1 MLYLKNLL
9 RLKEISEKIEDR
21 KLKLRDTLAS
31 LIVQL
36 KSFGALRIYIFGS
49 YVRDDIDVN
58 SDLDLLVVMPS
69 NKAGKEWI
77 NLIYN
82 KIEMDVFSDLIIF
95 NSEEIKN
102 QLPTNSF
109 LENILSSGRLVYEKA

>member
-1 MLYLKNLL
+1 MKNLQH
-9 RLKEISEKIEDR
+9 LKEISEKIENR
-21 KLKLRDTLAS
+21 KLKLRNTLTS

-36 KSFGALRIYIFGS
+36 KSFGVLKIYIFGS
-49 YVRDDIDVN
+49 YLRDDIDVN

-82 KIEMDVFSDLIIF
+82 KIEMEIFSDLIIF

-109 LENILSSGRLVYEKA
+109 LENILISGRLVYEKA